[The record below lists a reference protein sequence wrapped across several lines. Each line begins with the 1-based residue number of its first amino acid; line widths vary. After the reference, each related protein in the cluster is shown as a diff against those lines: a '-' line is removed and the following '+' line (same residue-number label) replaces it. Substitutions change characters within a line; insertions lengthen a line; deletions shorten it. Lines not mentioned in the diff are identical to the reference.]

1 MDVEIDKAITVGGSN
16 VEIGSALGERARDA
30 LGKLAS
36 RYFGRITAAGVHFTR
51 EGINYRCSV
60 TLQTGGVPMMTAEAQ
75 HKEPYAA
82 LNLAVTRL
90 GKQLRRTKRA
100 LHDEKPGAGP
110 KGMSEVSGS
119 R

>member
-1 MDVEIDKAITVGGSN
+1 MDVEIDKEITVGGSN
-16 VEIGSALGERARDA
+16 VDTGTALGERARAA
-30 LGKLAS
+30 LNKVAS
-36 RYFGRITAAGVHFTR
+36 RYFGRITTAGVHFTR

-60 TLQTGGVPMMTAEAQ
+60 TLQPGGVPMMSAEAQ
-75 HKEPYAA
+75 HKDPYAA
-82 LNLAVTRL
+82 LNLAITRL

-110 KGMSEVSGS
+110 KGMSEVSG

>member
-16 VEIGSALGERARDA
+16 VETGTALGQKAREA
-30 LGKLAS
+30 LSKIAS

-60 TLQTGGVPMMTAEAQ
+60 TLQSGGVPMMSAEAQ
-75 HKEPYAA
+75 HKDPYAA

-90 GKQLRRTKRA
+90 GKQLRRMKRA
-100 LHDEKPGAGP
+100 LHDEKPGGAP
-110 KGMSEVSGS
+110 KGMIEVSG